1 MKKTAVIII
10 TTFLIAFLLGGA
22 YIADQQGTNLWA
34 AIKEKPEKEVVVEYG
49 NNIATAAVL
58 PSGAMDIAD
67 MVEKATPAVVNIK
80 SKVRSTS
87 IADNPFFNDP
97 FSGNSLGII
106 IISVRNTKPVLAP
119 GLSLPAMGIS

>member
-10 TTFLIAFLLGGA
+10 TTFFIAFLLGGA

-34 AIKEKPEKEVVVEYG
+34 AIKGEPEKEVVVEYG

-67 MVEKATPAVVNIK
+67 MVE
-80 SKVRSTS
+80 
-87 IADNPFFNDP
+87 
-97 FSGNSLGII
+97 
-106 IISVRNTKPVLAP
+106 
-119 GLSLPAMGIS
+119 